1 MSGVNGWWSWSSL
14 YSWQWRDN
22 VLYVPLVITLWGPYT
37 STHLYL
43 ERNTFDWESLV
54 GPYYYSMCHFC
65 ILPVRYILGYPNP
78 SGQMAWSLR
87 PDKQNVWISQAL
99 PFTTIPFLKAR
110 IFLRHLI
117 SLILL
122 FLILYFFAN
131 CCQRRFTEQFRDCKL
146 EFYCQNSML
155 KSPFQLQT
163 SNSTC
168 QARAHTHA
176 PNETWPHCR
185 HRSLSQ

>member
-1 MSGVNGWWSWSSL
+1 MRPIHFNSPLSGKKHVWLRVTCWAIL
-14 YSWQWRDN
+14 
-22 VLYVPLVITLWGPYT
+22 LLFLLWECPC
-37 STHLYL
+37 
-43 ERNTFDWESLV
+43 
-54 GPYYYSMCHFC
+54 CHFC

-87 PDKQNVWISQAL
+87 PDKRNVWISQAL

-117 SLILL
+117 SLIVL

-168 QARAHTHA
+168 QARAHTC
-176 PNETWPHCR
+176 T
-185 HRSLSQ
+185 